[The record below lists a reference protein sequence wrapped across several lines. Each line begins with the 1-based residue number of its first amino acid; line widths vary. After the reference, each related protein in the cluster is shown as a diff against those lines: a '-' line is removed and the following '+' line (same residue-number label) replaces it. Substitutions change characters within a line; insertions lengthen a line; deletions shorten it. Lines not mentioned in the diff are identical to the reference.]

1 MGKIKTPPKEK
12 TVKYVDIEKYFK
24 QIDKYIET
32 IQENPNRTE
41 PKEDL
46 KEYKEKFENLK
57 KEIREISNYQSE
69 IKISKFE
76 NTEFVEKLKTL
87 KFETLNKSKT
97 EQPKATYKK
106 IRNIFNKLENK
117 IIPKT
122 LSEKLQNIFW
132 ILVAIILGY
141 VFLKYIL
148 TMLFVIFAMFF
159 LIK

>member
-12 TVKYVDIEKYFK
+12 IVKYVDIEKYFK
-24 QIDKYIET
+24 QIDKYIEA

-87 KFETLNKSKT
+87 KLETLNKSKT

>member
-12 TVKYVDIEKYFK
+12 IVKYVDIEKYFK

-87 KFETLNKSKT
+87 KLETLNKSKT

>member
-87 KFETLNKSKT
+87 KLETLNKSKT